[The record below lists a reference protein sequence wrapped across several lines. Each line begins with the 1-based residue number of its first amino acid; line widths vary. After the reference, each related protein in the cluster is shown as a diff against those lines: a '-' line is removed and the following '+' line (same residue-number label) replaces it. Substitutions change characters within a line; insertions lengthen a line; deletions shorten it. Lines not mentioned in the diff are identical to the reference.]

1 MRLVLCI
8 KRDLHGCVFL
18 NHLLPALGGHHVWLL
33 LSDKN
38 RQHED
43 ENPILAEMKFLERTL
58 PLNILFP
65 NLNHDRSQRFL
76 PFELLAKR
84 HGMPMEIVQDING
97 AAMRGRLTEYH
108 PDLIISARFSLIFKP
123 ETIGIPTH
131 GIVNI
136 HPGALPEF
144 AGLFAPMRTVM
155 AGRDE
160 LSCSVHSL
168 DAGIDTGPLL
178 AIRSMPYRKEEGL
191 LSQIAELYPLAI
203 PYLTEMIAG
212 LEQGKEPVG
221 HPQDRT
227 LRQYRS
233 MPTAAELEA
242 FLEAGHRFWHPA
254 GYQRLLYSFLAHSGD
269 TPA

>member
-18 NHLLPALGGHHVWLL
+18 NHLLPALGGHRVWLL

-58 PLNILFP
+58 PLNVLFP
-65 NLNHDRSQRFL
+65 NLNHDRSQQFL
-76 PFELLAKR
+76 PFEHLAKR
-84 HGMPMEIVQDING
+84 HGVPMEIVQDING
-97 AAMRGRLTEYH
+97 TAMRGRLTEYR

-160 LSCSVHSL
+160 LSCSVHFI
-168 DAGIDTGPLL
+168 DAGVDTGPLL
-178 AIRSMPYRKEEGL
+178 AVRSMPYRKEDGL
-191 LSQIAELYPLAI
+191 LSQIAELYLLAI

-212 LEQGKEPVG
+212 LEQGKEPVS
-221 HPQDRT
+221 HPQDPTR
-227 LRQYRS
+227 RQYRS

-254 GYQRLLYSFLAHSGD
+254 GYQRLLHSFFAPPSDTLA
-269 TPA
+269 